1 MPKITSLILS
11 KSLNLTN
18 LQTITRSQNM
28 LNNLPGYTLQDLAK
42 EKLQGKQPRL
52 TKKQQRKIK
61 QFKGFVHI
69 IKTVLGCIY

>member
-1 MPKITSLILS
+1 
-11 KSLNLTN
+11 
-18 LQTITRSQNM
+18 M